1 MKDYQNMIISRII
14 TGNIMAKKGSTPVKS
29 NAITFEV
36 HSREQ
41 IAADID
47 ALLTAYLAAK
57 AHEAGMIHPRYAQ
70 LIREMQ
76 SLMTAGGKRMR
87 PYLTVSTYEAYGGTN
102 YRAICQVAAA
112 KEMIHFAMLVHDDII
127 DNDYT
132 RYGTDN
138 VSGRYLKEYQPRTN
152 DESVASHAAS
162 SSALLAGDAAISF
175 AYDLISESGFDARL
189 VVRAQKQLSQSIFT
203 VVGGELI
210 DSDSPLYPQIDTD
223 PLVVARHKTS
233 YYSFVGPLMTGAIM
247 ANAPEEDLIKLECF
261 GTALGIGFQLADDL
275 LGIFGDEAVTGKS
288 VLSDIREGKRTLLY
302 QLAHEHAN
310 DTQKRVLERL
320 YGKHD
325 LTKTEAAQ
333 VREAIKSSGAYE
345 LCIEKIDA
353 YAASS
358 IEVIRM
364 LGISDSAKQ
373 QLETI
378 VTKATKR
385 EY

>member
-1 MKDYQNMIISRII
+1 MS
-14 TGNIMAKKGSTPVKS
+14 KKELAPVKS
-29 NAITFEV
+29 KTKVVET

-41 IAADID
+41 IAADVD
-47 ALLTAYLAAK
+47 SHLTAYFAAK
-57 AHEAGMIHPRYAQ
+57 AHEADMIHPRYTQ
-70 LIREMQ
+70 LMREMQ
-76 SLMTAGGKRMR
+76 NLLSAGGKRMR

-138 VSGRYLKEYQPRTN
+138 VSGRYLKEYQSRTS

-175 AYDLISESGFDARL
+175 AYDLIGESGFDATL

-210 DSDSPLYPQIDTD
+210 DSDSPLYPQADTD

-302 QLAHEHAN
+302 QLAYEHAD
-310 DTQKRVLERL
+310 DTQKSVLEGL

-325 LTKTEAAQ
+325 LVEAEAAE
-333 VREAIKSSGAYE
+333 VRSAIKSSGAYE
-345 LCIEKIDA
+345 LCVGKIDA
-353 YAASS
+353 YAAAS
-358 IEVIRM
+358 IEVIRT
-364 LGISDSAKQ
+364 LNISNDAKKQ
-373 QLETI
+373 FETI
-378 VTKATKR
+378 VNKATKR
-385 EY
+385 EF